1 MWRQVI
7 HEVIDAGLALAFS
20 AALWWTIVQSA
31 TQIHGRGL

>member
-7 HEVIDAGLALAFS
+7 HEVADAGLALAFS
-20 AALWWTIVQSA
+20 TALWWMIFWTA